1 MEIDRELF
9 ERLCVF
15 FARLDLDLM
24 KGGDL
29 YLSREEV
36 RDILLELSRK
46 CFLRPE
52 DVIKDNLEK
61 YGTDAVRPHVPYF
74 VPDTEHTGKTK
85 DTGLEY
91 MENVPND
98 WPPAPVTSCTSS
110 LTDIHKLQ
118 EDEERKKLKE
128 FSDFCDEVKS
138 RPQYKEGTL
147 EAELKFWRDYNDKHQ
162 T

>member
-1 MEIDRELF
+1 MNISRELF

-36 RDILLELSRK
+36 RDILLELSREN
-46 CFLRPE
+46 FLRPE
-52 DVIKDNLEK
+52 DVEKGNIEK
-61 YGTDAVRPHVPYF
+61 YGTDAVRPCPHF
-74 VPDTEHTGKTK
+74 VHETEHTGKSK

-91 MENVPND
+91 MNNVPND
-98 WPPAPVTSCTSS
+98 WPPVPVTS
-110 LTDIHKLQ
+110 LTDIHKLH
-118 EDEERKKLKE
+118 EDEERKKIEDFMK
-128 FSDFCDEVKS
+128 FCDDVKS

-147 EAELKFWRDYNDKHQ
+147 EAELKFWRDYHDK

>member
-29 YLSREEV
+29 YLSRDEV

-98 WPPAPVTSCTSS
+98 WPPAPVTSFTSS
-110 LTDIHKLQ
+110 LTDI
-118 EDEERKKLKE
+118 EDKKKE
-128 FSDFCDEVKS
+128 DFFDFCEKIKNT
-138 RPQYKEGTL
+138 PQYEEGTL
-147 EAELKFWRDYNDKHQ
+147 EAELKFLRDYHDKY
-162 T
+162 

>member
-29 YLSREEV
+29 YLSRDEV

-61 YGTDAVRPHVPYF
+61 YGNAGKLVK
-74 VPDTEHTGKTK
+74 DTEHAGKTK

-91 MENVPND
+91 MNNVPND
-98 WPPAPVTSCTSS
+98 WPPQPVTS
-110 LTDIHKLQ
+110 LTDIHKLH
-118 EDEERKKLKE
+118 EDEERKKIEDFMK
-128 FSDFCDEVKS
+128 FCDEVNSK
-138 RPQYKEGTL
+138 PQYKEGTL
-147 EAELKFWRDYNDKHQ
+147 EAELKFWRDYNDKH
-162 T
+162 

>member
-15 FARLDLDLM
+15 FAGLDLDLM

-46 CFLRPE
+46 SFLRPE
-52 DVIKDNLEK
+52 DVEKGNIEKYRK
-61 YGTDAVRPHVPYF
+61 YGTHTVRPHVPYF

-91 MENVPND
+91 LDNVPND
-98 WPPAPVTSCTSS
+98 WPPQPVTS

-118 EDEERKKLKE
+118 EDEERKKIEE

-147 EAELKFWRDYNDKHQ
+147 EAELKFWRDYNDKH
-162 T
+162 